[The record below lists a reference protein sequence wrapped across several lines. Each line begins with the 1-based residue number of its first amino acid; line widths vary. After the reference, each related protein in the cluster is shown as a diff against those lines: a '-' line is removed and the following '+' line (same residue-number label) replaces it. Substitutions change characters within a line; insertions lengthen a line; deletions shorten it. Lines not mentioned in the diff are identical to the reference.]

1 MEKLN
6 KLKLFSNRI
15 YHILF
20 CEKFNKSINFQ
31 FEKNIYRWDIINE
44 IINKK
49 KFTSYLEIGCDDN
62 KCFDKINID
71 NKIGV
76 DPISG
81 GNLRITSDDFF
92 RNNKKKFDLI
102 FIDGLHTYEQVKKDI
117 VNSLNSL
124 SNKGYILLHDC
135 LPSRI
140 SHQAV
145 PRYKGHWNGEV
156 WKVIVEFRTKKE
168 INIFTCL
175 IDTGIVVVKK
185 ETNEDLLF
193 LKDYNFKKLKF
204 EFFFNNYNRLMKL
217 KSWRDFKISL

>member
-6 KLKLFSNRI
+6 KFKLFSNRI

-20 CEKFNKSINFQ
+20 CEKFNKCINFQ
-31 FEKNIYRWDIINE
+31 FEKNVYRWDIINE
-44 IINKK
+44 IISKK

-71 NKIGV
+71 IKIGV

-124 SNKGYILLHDC
+124 SINGYILLHDC

-175 IDTGIVVVKK
+175 IDTGIAVVKK

-193 LKDYNFKKLKF
+193 LKDCNFKKLKF
-204 EFFFNNYNRLMKL
+204 KYFFNNYNRLMKL
-217 KSWRDFKISL
+217 KSWRDFKVSL